1 VFIMRRLWIA
11 MLSVLVMAGIT
22 ASVAFAANPHF
33 VSASASG
40 PDAQGK
46 LAVKFKEAGLGDN
59 QLINYLASADATA
72 TYACINGGGNH
83 PKAANKETVSGPVV
97 APGSFRSG
105 KNGSISQSLTLSP
118 PDKGAFSCPN
128 GQKLVLADV
137 QYTNVGIADL
147 TTPVSESIPG
157 IFQRTLIALD

>member
-1 VFIMRRLWIA
+1 MRRLWIA
-11 MLSVLVMAGIT
+11 MLSVLVAAGIT
-22 ASVAFAANPHF
+22 ASVAFGANPHF

-40 PDAQGK
+40 PDNQGK
-46 LAVKFKEAGLGDN
+46 LAVNFKEAGLGDN

-83 PKAANKETVSGPVV
+83 PQAANKVTVSGPVV
-97 APGSFRSG
+97 APGTFRSG

-128 GQKLVLADV
+128 GQKLVLAYV
-137 QYTNVGIADL
+137 QYVNVGIADL

-157 IFQRTLIALD
+157 TFERTLVVLN